1 MLPCGKQ
8 MGVTSMVIYTNNLKH
23 ASEEKTI
30 CGTAT
35 TMQDR
40 ALQAKIYFF
49 PCEEVPRVL
58 RQ

>member
-1 MLPCGKQ
+1 
-8 MGVTSMVIYTNNLKH
+8 MVIYTNNLEH
-23 ASEEKTI
+23 ASELKTI

-40 ALQAKIYFF
+40 ALQAKINFF
-49 PCEEVPRVL
+49 PCEEVTRVL